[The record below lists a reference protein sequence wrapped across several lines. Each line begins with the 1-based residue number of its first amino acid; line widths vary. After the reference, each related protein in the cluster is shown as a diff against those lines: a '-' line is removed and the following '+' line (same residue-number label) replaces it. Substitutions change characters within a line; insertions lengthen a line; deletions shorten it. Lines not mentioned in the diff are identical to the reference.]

1 MMKLAYLT
9 FISFYLL
16 QVSHAATGT
25 LRVYDQ
31 TFENPK
37 AGILKIPA
45 DAPPGTVPSIDNGTD
60 KSVAIYGD
68 LDCSGTP
75 LEVVRPDRAT
85 VDFKSAWGGCLKI
98 AA

>member
-1 MMKLAYLT
+1 MKFVYLAVILGC
-9 FISFYLL
+9 FS

-25 LRVYDQ
+25 LRVYDK
-31 TFENPK
+31 TYVNPK
-37 AGILKIPA
+37 AGILKIPS

-60 KSVAIYGD
+60 KPISIYGNS
-68 LDCSGTP
+68 DCSGTP
-75 LEVVRPDRAT
+75 LDVLPPDRAT